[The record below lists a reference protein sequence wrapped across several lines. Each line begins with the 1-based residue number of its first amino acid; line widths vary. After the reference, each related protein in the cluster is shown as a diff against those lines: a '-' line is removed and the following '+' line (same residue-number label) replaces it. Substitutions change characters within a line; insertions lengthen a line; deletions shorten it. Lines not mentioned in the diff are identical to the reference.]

1 MLVGCAN
8 WAVTLGRFDVHFSV
22 STMVRYNAETR
33 KVHLGDMIIFLGYLK
48 HHMKCRIICDTSFL
62 GDQG

>member
-33 KVHLGDMIIFLGYLK
+33 KVHLGDVPSLFQ
-48 HHMKCRIICDTSFL
+48 HCTSPW
-62 GDQG
+62 